1 MSSKSPVGGSLAIE
15 VQIRAEAVSSIRLL
29 GQRVERQ
36 ITELQQLCHQLR
48 AMAPSPARDKKL
60 AEYDEKRREAEYRKW
75 TLIVQREAMGL
86 FNHDDVEEI
95 YRVPPKLS

>member
-1 MSSKSPVGGSLAIE
+1 MPSKGPVGGSLAIE
-15 VQIRAEAVSSIRLL
+15 VQLRAEAASSVRAL
-29 GQRVERQ
+29 GQRIEKQ
-36 ITELQQLCHQLR
+36 LAELQQLGQQVR

-60 AEYDEKRREAEYRKW
+60 AEYDEKRRDAEYRKW

-86 FNHDDVEEI
+86 YNHDDVEEI

>member
-1 MSSKSPVGGSLAIE
+1 MSSKGPVGGSLAIE
-15 VQIRAEAVSSIRLL
+15 VQMRAEAAASIRAL

-36 ITELQQLCHQLR
+36 ITELQQLCQQLK

-60 AEYDEKRREAEYRKW
+60 AEYNEKRRDAEYRKW

>member
-1 MSSKSPVGGSLAIE
+1 MSSKGPVGGSLAIE
-15 VQIRAEAVSSIRLL
+15 IQIKAEAVSSVRAL
-29 GQRVERQ
+29 GQRIEKQ
-36 ITELQQLCHQLR
+36 LTELQQLGQQVR

-60 AEYDEKRREAEYRKW
+60 AEYDEKRRDAEYRKW

-95 YRVPPKLS
+95 YRVPPKLN

>member
-1 MSSKSPVGGSLAIE
+1 MSSKKPVGGSLAIE
-15 VQIRAEAVSSIRLL
+15 IEMRAEAAASIRVL
-29 GQRVERQ
+29 GQRIERQ
-36 ITELQQLCHQLR
+36 LTELQQLGQQVR
-48 AMAPSPARDKKL
+48 AMAPSPARDRKL

-95 YRVPPKLS
+95 YRVPPRLS

>member
-1 MSSKSPVGGSLAIE
+1 MSSKGPIGGVLAIE
-15 VQIRAEAVSSIRLL
+15 IQLRAEAAASIRAL
-29 GQRVERQ
+29 GQRIERQ
-36 ITELQQLCHQLR
+36 IAELQQLGEQVR
-48 AMAPSPARDKKL
+48 SMTPSLVRDKKL
-60 AEYDEKRREAEYRKW
+60 AEYDEKRRDAEYRKW

>member
-1 MSSKSPVGGSLAIE
+1 MSSKGPVGGSLAIE
-15 VQIRAEAVSSIRLL
+15 VQLRAEAVSSVRAL
-29 GQRVERQ
+29 GQRIERQ
-36 ITELQQLCHQLR
+36 LTELQQLGQQVR

-60 AEYDEKRREAEYRKW
+60 AEYNEKRREAEYRKW

-95 YRVPPKLS
+95 YRVPPRLS

>member
-1 MSSKSPVGGSLAIE
+1 MSSKGPVGGSLAIE
-15 VQIRAEAVSSIRLL
+15 VQLRAEAAASLKALGHRLD
-29 GQRVERQ
+29 RQ
-36 ITELQQLCHQLR
+36 LTELQQLGQQVQ
-48 AMAPSPARDKKL
+48 AMAPSPLRDKKL
-60 AEYDEKRREAEYRKW
+60 AEYNEKRREAEYRKW

>member
-1 MSSKSPVGGSLAIE
+1 MSSKGPVGGSLAIE
-15 VQIRAEAVSSIRLL
+15 VQMRAEAVASVRAL
-29 GQRVERQ
+29 GQRIEKQ
-36 ITELQQLCHQLR
+36 ISELQQLGQQVR
-48 AMAPSPARDKKL
+48 AMAPSPARDKKV
-60 AEYDEKRREAEYRKW
+60 AEYNEKRRDAEYRKW